1 MLRVLGSPTQLCDS
15 ITRRDVMRVGGLSL
29 FAGAS
34 GFTLPRL
41 LAANEEDRGLKR
53 RAKAKSIILFNLL
66 GGPSHIDMFDMKP
79 EAPREIRGEF
89 RPIASSVP
97 GLQVC
102 ELLPRIARLMH
113 KATLVRTFSHTYNSH
128 DPFVIMTGYTDEKN
142 FEQAMPTDPPDVGA
156 ICQYLG
162 LGPTDLPGAVCLP
175 SHPGAGQ
182 NSRRRGPYGGFL
194 GQEYDP
200 LFGRAEPTFDREPA
214 FVNYDPVMPHG
225 EPKLPSL
232 EDLPEVTAD
241 RLDRRRSLLAQFD
254 GGLRALDEKGTFRS
268 VNRFQQ
274 QAMGLLTSSRARQA
288 FDLSREPDAM
298 RERYG
303 RNLFGA
309 SLLAARRLVEAGVPY
324 VSVHQEIYAHYG
336 HAYDMHQNNFGMLRD
351 FNLPLL
357 DTVVPAL
364 VGDLEERGLLETTLV
379 VVMGEMGRT
388 PRVNRNAG
396 RDHWPQC
403 GFSLLFGGGVKQ
415 GYVHGMT
422 DKFAALPT
430 TRPMSP
436 ADFISTL
443 YHLLGVN
450 PDLTVTDLSGR
461 PMSIGHGGVPVREI
475 IA

>member
-1 MLRVLGSPTQLCDS
+1 
-15 ITRRDVMRVGGLSL
+15 
-29 FAGAS
+29 
-34 GFTLPRL
+34 
-41 LAANEEDRGLKR
+41 
-53 RAKAKSIILFNLL
+53 
-66 GGPSHIDMFDMKP
+66 
-79 EAPREIRGEF
+79 
-89 RPIASSVP
+89 
-97 GLQVC
+97 
-102 ELLPRIARLMH
+102 
-113 KATLVRTFSHTYNSH
+113 
-128 DPFVIMTGYTDEKN
+128 
-142 FEQAMPTDPPDVGA
+142 
-156 ICQYLG
+156 
-162 LGPTDLPGAVCLP
+162 
-175 SHPGAGQ
+175 
-182 NSRRRGPYGGFL
+182 
-194 GQEYDP
+194 
-200 LFGRAEPTFDREPA
+200 
-214 FVNYDPVMPHG
+214 
-225 EPKLPSL
+225 
-232 EDLPEVTAD
+232 
-241 RLDRRRSLLAQFD
+241 
-254 GGLRALDEKGTFRS
+254 
-268 VNRFQQ
+268 
-274 QAMGLLTSSRARQA
+274 
-288 FDLSREPDAM
+288 
-298 RERYG
+298 
-303 RNLFGA
+303 
-309 SLLAARRLVEAGVPY
+309 
-324 VSVHQEIYAHYG
+324 
-336 HAYDMHQNNFGMLRD
+336 MLRD